1 MHLTKLRQEGTFNSM
16 EVCISETHAIQWT
29 VDILR
34 SAETSNAPLSWS
46 VSSREWIGDRN
57 SIPASRVRVV
67 GFGFGGWGV
76 ITSIHAVHKYTAL
89 HHTQVHKFIDSWHSC
104 AAQWGRGI
112 YSVKCILYIP
122 MIGVNCNNKRRKIKP
137 WNTNHGFHFPWHWKS
152 TSWPTLAKDWTENNL
167 PQMCEIQCCSVILIQ
182 RIWSSFWLFYVAD
195 NDQRRK

>member
-1 MHLTKLRQEGTFNSM
+1 M

-57 SIPASRVRVV
+57 SIPASRVRGV

-76 ITSIHAVHKYTAL
+76 ITSIHAVHKYTTL

-137 WNTNHGFHFPWHWKS
+137 WNTNHGFTFSVTLNIDQVTNTGQGLNWK
-152 TSWPTLAKDWTENNL
+152 NVF
-167 PQMCEIQCCSVILIQ
+167 SVILIQ
-182 RIWSSFWLFYVAD
+182 RIWSSFWLLYVAD

>member
-1 MHLTKLRQEGTFNSM
+1 ML
-16 EVCISETHAIQWT
+16 WT

-57 SIPASRVRVV
+57 SIPASRVRGV

-137 WNTNHGFHFPWHWKS
+137 WNTNHGFTFS
-152 TSWPTLAKDWTENNL
+152 VTLNIDQVTNKDWTENNL
-167 PQMCEIQCCSVILIQ
+167 SQMCEIQCCSVILIQ
-182 RIWSSFWLFYVAD
+182 RIWSSFWLLYVAD